1 MIKVKSED
9 EIGKMRRAGRIVALA
24 LDLGNRMAKPGL
36 RICDLDA
43 AIEELI
49 LGADAIPA
57 FKGYRGYP
65 ATICASVD
73 EEVVHGIPDSRRL
86 KEGGILGLDV
96 GAVLDGYYADA
107 AVTIPIGRISAQAT
121 RLMDAAR
128 EALDAAILE
137 ARPGRRVSDISRAI
151 QTTVEK
157 KGFSVVRTYTGH
169 GIGSRLH
176 EDPQIPNYVDGQT
189 ASRDEALACGA
200 TLAIEPMVNE
210 GTWRTKVLS
219 NGWTVVTADGRLSSH
234 FEHTVAVQPH
244 GPEVLTVL

>member
-1 MIKVKSED
+1 MIKVKTED
-9 EIGKMRRAGRIVALA
+9 EINKMRRAGRVVAKA
-24 LDLGNRMAKPGL
+24 LELCRQMVKPGL
-36 RICDLDA
+36 RISDLDA

-49 LGADAIPA
+49 LSCDAIPA

-73 EEVVHGIPDSRRL
+73 DEVVHGIPDSRRL
-86 KEGGILGLDV
+86 KEGAIIGIDV
-96 GAVLDGYYADA
+96 GALLDGYYADA
-107 AVTIPIGRISAQAT
+107 AVTLPIGRVSAQAA
-121 RLMDAAR
+121 RLIDAAR
-128 EALDAAILE
+128 EALDAAIQE
-137 ARPGRRVSDISRAI
+137 ARPGRRVCDISRAI

-157 KGFSVVRTYTGH
+157 RGFNVVRSYTGH

-176 EDPQIPNYVDGQT
+176 EDPQIPNYVDGR
-189 ASRDEALACGA
+189 SESFDDILVSGA

-210 GTWRTKVLS
+210 GTWRTRVLS

-244 GPEVLTVL
+244 GPEVLTV